1 MEIAMKVASA
11 AVLAT
16 LLLSGGI
23 ALAQSSSGGTGSSGG
38 ASGSTGAG
46 TSATGGAPAASPS
59 TTNPSA
65 VSPSASPSNPSRASA
80 ERQSVESAGP
90 HACQPAGSQ
99 QPYRPQST
107 GHANAAGTSEHHARG
122 APITDGAC
130 GAKNQRE

>member
-1 MEIAMKVASA
+1 MRTLILSSALLA
-11 AVLAT
+11 AV
-16 LLLSGGI
+16 SI
-23 ALAQSSSGGTGSSGG
+23 GGTQAAFAQATGR
-38 ASGSTGAG
+38 GAG
-46 TSATGGAPAASPS
+46 HG
-59 TTNPSA
+59 
-65 VSPSASPSNPSRASA
+65 RAGA